1 MGNAVAYSIVAIGD
15 SRSFPEG
22 DAFLSGASAGAD
34 VMVCIGAFHSPGSHQ
49 IDDAKTA
56 ILLELDTECL
66 GVHTGELAGEEG
78 SNVVGF
84 ARYRNGNDAPSN
96 LVELVRQPNTNGV
109 SIEAAR
115 QMFEAA
121 GFTVV
126 VCSDQAGRIIDRLV
140 RPKYNA
146 ALRFLDEGL
155 ASAKDMDLT
164 CRLGLGYADGPIERV
179 ERGGLARHHEITQ
192 ALFETYGTPGFAP
205 ARRAV
210 VARQRDQRETG
221 AQKEK

>member
-1 MGNAVAYSIVAIGD
+1 MKYSIVKHGD

-22 DAFLSGASAGAD
+22 DNVFVANASDKAD
-34 VMVCIGAFHSPGSHQ
+34 VVVYLGAFHSPGSHRV
-49 IDDAKTA
+49 DANKQA

-66 GVHTGELAGEEG
+66 GVHTGENAGEEG

-84 ARYRNGNDAPSN
+84 ARYRNGDDPPSD
-96 LVELVRQPNTNGV
+96 LVELVRQPNTLQTV
-109 SIEAAR
+109 IETAR
-115 QMFEAA
+115 RVFEAA
-121 GFTVV
+121 GLKVV
-126 VCSDQAGRIIDRLV
+126 VSSDQAGRIIDRLV

-179 ERGGLARHHEITQ
+179 ERGGLARHYDVTQ
-192 ALFETYGTPGFAP
+192 SLFETYGTPGFAP

-210 VARQRDQRETG
+210 VAHERRQQPKLKNRP
-221 AQKEK
+221 